1 MFTKAGLLIAL
12 LLVYLGYR
20 WGSRKAQE
28 LSRPAPQPAP
38 VAPTTNQA
46 TTQAAPPKKEILS
59 VKVLLAVAIVLLIIA
74 ILSSL
79 QR

>member
-20 WGSRKAQE
+20 WGTRKAQA
-28 LSRPAPQPAP
+28 LSRPAQQAAP
-38 VAPTTNQA
+38 VAPTTNPA
-46 TTQAAPPKKEILS
+46 TPAKKEILS
-59 VKVLLAVAIVLLIIA
+59 VKVLLGVAIVLLIIA